1 MILEFKHNLKKSKP
15 VLQEAKIYKWP
26 YSASDVLRNKLNGGG
41 KCISRKIK

>member
-26 YSASDVLRNKLNGGG
+26 YSQSDILRNKLKGDG